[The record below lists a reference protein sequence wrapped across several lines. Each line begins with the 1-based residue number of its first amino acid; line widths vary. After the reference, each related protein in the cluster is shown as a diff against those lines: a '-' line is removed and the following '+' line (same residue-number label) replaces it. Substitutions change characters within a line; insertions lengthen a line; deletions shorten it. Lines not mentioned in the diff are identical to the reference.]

1 MPVEGEL
8 PAARSLLIAAP
19 ASGSGKTTLTLALL
33 RALKNTGLKVVSAK
47 SGPDYID
54 PKFHEAASGAPCVNL
69 DAWAMDTGTVQA
81 LARFRIEGN
90 EMLVAEGAMGLFDG
104 AASGNGSAADLAGTL
119 GIPVI
124 LVVDCAKQAQSVA
137 ALVLGFRSFRSDI
150 RIAGVVLNRV
160 GSARHETMLRR
171 ALASLDVPVI
181 GALPRSEAFILPE
194 RHLGLVQAGEHP
206 DLDLFLE
213 EAAKIC
219 AERLDLDKLVSL
231 AGTVPGPEGACAPQL
246 PSPLGQRIAIA
257 LDNAFSFAYP
267 HLLDHWQ
274 REGAELSFFSA
285 LADEAPAGDCD
296 AIYLP
301 GGYPELHAGTLA
313 AAGRFKA
320 AVRSAADS
328 GKLVYG
334 ECGGYMVLGDGL
346 VDGGGERHAM
356 LGLLPLETSYHK
368 RQRHLGYRVVQP
380 LGGLPWSGTL
390 TAHEFHYA
398 SILSEGG
405 ADRLFTAEDAE
416 GQVLPDMGL
425 RVGTVMGSFA
435 HLIAR
440 IAS

>member
-54 PKFHEAASGAPCVNL
+54 PKFHEAASGTPCINL
-69 DAWAMDTGTVQA
+69 DAWAMDPGTVQA
-81 LARFRIEGN
+81 LAIARAASNDLF
-90 EMLVAEGAMGLFDG
+90 LVEGAMGLFDG
-104 AASGNGSAADLAGTL
+104 AANGTGSAADLAGIL

-124 LVVDCAKQAQSVA
+124 LVVDCARQAQSVA
-137 ALVLGFRSFRSDI
+137 ALVHGFRSFRSDI

-160 GSARHETMLRR
+160 GSLRHEIMLCR
-171 ALASLDVPVI
+171 ALESLEIPVI

-213 EAAKIC
+213 GAAKIC

-231 AGTVPGPEGACAPQL
+231 VERLTAPGTARAPQL

-257 LDNAFSFAYP
+257 RDIAFSFAYP

-274 REGAELSFFSA
+274 GQGAELSFFSP
-285 LADEAPAGDCD
+285 LADEAPSGDCD
-296 AIYLP
+296 VIYLP

-313 AAGRFKA
+313 SARHFKA
-320 AVRSAADS
+320 AVRSAADL

-416 GQVLPDMGL
+416 GQVAPDMGL
-425 RVGTVMGSFA
+425 RVGSIMGSFA